1 MIWIRTLFGGWKLL
15 ITLLVVAGVAVN
27 VGLGLWQL
35 DRHRQRVDLNQRIES
50 RMAQPPLALDG
61 SPVNADELD
70 YRRVVVRG
78 RFDPDQEIV
87 LRNRSYGGIT
97 GVHVLTPLRISGST
111 AAVLVDRGW
120 IPMIESSPA
129 DRQAYQARS
138 GEVTID
144 GVALRSQ
151 EVVRGPVDVPLAPG
165 ETRIDAWFRVDVPRI
180 QQQVGY
186 PLLPVFIEQQ
196 PGPGAPQLPART
208 ATTDLGLGSHFGYAI
223 QWFSFGMILLVTYL
237 ALTYQQIR
245 RSVTSG

>member
-1 MIWIRTLFGGWKLL
+1 MSWIRTLFGGWKLL
-15 ITLLVVAGVAVN
+15 TTLLVVAGVAVN

-35 DRHRQRVDLNQRIES
+35 DRHRQRVELNQRIES
-50 RMAQPPLALDG
+50 RMARPPLVLDG

-70 YRRVVVRG
+70 YRRVIVRG
-78 RFDPDQEIV
+78 RFDPEQEIV
-87 LRNRSYGGIT
+87 LRNRSYGGMT
-97 GVHVLTPLRISGST
+97 GVHILTPLRISGST

-129 DRQAYQARS
+129 DRQAYQAPS
-138 GEVTID
+138 GEVTIA

-151 EVVRGPVDVPLAPG
+151 EAVRGPVDVPLASG

-196 PGPGAPQLPART
+196 PGPGVPQLPART
-208 ATTDLGLGSHFGYAI
+208 ATTDLGPGSHFGYAI
-223 QWFSFGMILLVTYL
+223 QWFSFGVILLVTYL